1 MGMIPRQKCRPW
13 FSINITN
20 VDTKGM
26 EIYLREEHNIIL
38 PEDRIRSIFKSS
50 APKYFEEAMD
60 NVLSART
67 DREKETALL
76 FLIPF
81 FERDKSLA

>member
-1 MGMIPRQKCRPW
+1 MGMKPRQKCRSL

-26 EIYLREEHNIIL
+26 EIYLKEEHNFIL
-38 PEDRIRSIFKSS
+38 PEDRIRSIFRNSE
-50 APKYFEEAMD
+50 PKYFSDALD
-60 NVLSART
+60 NFLSART
-67 DREKETALL
+67 DREKEIALL

-81 FERDKSLA
+81 FERDKSPA